1 MSAPRPEAGCALC
14 PTGARRDVPPWSRRV
29 VLTGRPNQSAVPM
42 VTIAVIFCRRTL
54 SGNQVVLADFFADR
68 YDNALPADHRAQ
80 SQRHGD
86 SDFPQPGM
94 NFFAL
99 SM

>member
-1 MSAPRPEAGCALC
+1 
-14 PTGARRDVPPWSRRV
+14 
-29 VLTGRPNQSAVPM
+29 M

-86 SDFPQPGM
+86 SDFPQPG
-94 NFFAL
+94 
-99 SM
+99 